1 MEPDILTYYNR
12 GREAGRLN
20 GVGRLEFVRTHELL
34 ARFLPHPPARVLD
47 VGGAAGIHAL
57 PLVARGY
64 DVTLLDPVP
73 LHVDQART
81 AGVSSA
87 LLGDAR
93 DLPFADASTD
103 ATLLLGPLYHLTDH
117 DERVAALGE
126 ARRVT
131 RRGGV
136 LVAAVISR
144 FASTYDG
151 LGLGYLADPR
161 FERIVDD
168 DVATGQHR
176 NPTRQ
181 PGWFTTA
188 YLHHPDEIGQEL
200 AESGWE
206 PTALLAVE
214 GTGAFADA
222 ADWLDDPDRKRTL
235 LRAVQRVEAEP
246 SLLGASPH
254 LLAVATRP

>member
-1 MEPDILTYYNR
+1 
-12 GREAGRLN
+12 
-20 GVGRLEFVRTHELL
+20 
-34 ARFLPHPPARVLD
+34 
-47 VGGAAGIHAL
+47 
-57 PLVARGY
+57 
-64 DVTLLDPVP
+64 
-73 LHVDQART
+73 
-81 AGVSSA
+81 
-87 LLGDAR
+87 
-93 DLPFADASTD
+93 
-103 ATLLLGPLYHLTDH
+103 
-117 DERVAALGE
+117 
-126 ARRVT
+126 VT

-168 DVATGQHR
+168 DVATGRHR
-176 NPTRQ
+176 NPTGE

-214 GTGAFADA
+214 GAGAFADA
-222 ADWLDDPDRKRTL
+222 AHWLDDPDRKRTL
-235 LRAVQRVEAEP
+235 LRAVRRVEAEP

>member
-1 MEPDILTYYNR
+1 MEPDILSYYNQ
-12 GREAGRLN
+12 GREAGRLD

-34 ARFLPHPPARVLD
+34 ARFLPHAPARVLD
-47 VGGAAGIHAL
+47 IGGGAGIHAL
-57 PLVARGY
+57 PLMARGY
-64 DVTLLDPVP
+64 EVTLLDPVP
-73 LHVDQART
+73 LHVDQARA
-81 AGVSSA
+81 AGVRRA

-93 DLPFADASTD
+93 DLPFGDASTD
-103 ATLLLGPLYHLTDH
+103 ATLLLGPLYHLNDH
-117 DERVAALGE
+117 DDRVAALGE
-126 ARRVT
+126 AHRAT

-161 FERIVDD
+161 FEHIVDD
-168 DVATGQHR
+168 DVATGRHR
-176 NPTRQ
+176 NPTGE

-200 AESGWE
+200 HESGWE
-206 PTALLAVE
+206 PTALVAVE
-214 GTGAFADA
+214 GAGAFADA
-222 ADWLDDPDRKRTL
+222 GYWLDDPDRKRIL

-246 SLLGASPH
+246 SLLGSSPH
-254 LLAVATRP
+254 LLAVARRP